1 MQEHRIN
8 SKISAKEVRLIDKD
22 GTQIGIVPI
31 EQALSIADNEGL
43 DLVEIAPN
51 ANPPVCRI
59 LNYSKFKYELQ
70 KKEKEAKKK
79 QKESAINVKDINL
92 KVMIDNHDLAIKIK
106 QMKEFLQDGDKVRIR
121 IKFRGRENI
130 YPELGNKLVEKILSE
145 LSEVGILEKQ
155 PVKENA
161 FLMFTLLP
169 KKK

>member
-1 MQEHRIN
+1 MQEYRIN
-8 SKISAKEVRLIDKD
+8 QRINAKEVRLIDED
-22 GTQIGIVPI
+22 GAQIGVVPI
-31 EQALSIADNEGL
+31 DEALRLADNKNL

-51 ANPPVCRI
+51 ANPPVCKI

-92 KVMIDNHDLAIKIK
+92 KVMIDNHDLGIKIK
-106 QMKEFLQDGDKVRIR
+106 QMKEFLQDGDKVRVR

-130 YPELGNKLVEKILSE
+130 YPELGNKLANKIITE
-145 LSEVGILEKQ
+145 LSEVGTLEKP

-161 FLMFTLLP
+161 FLMFTMLP